1 MRRAFFIV
9 VGAVAAALLPFSLPV
24 SAAFADST
32 VVVRGLGFGA
42 DSTTNLAIVGC
53 SGLYATSGPPSLGE
67 RYVATG
73 APDVA

>member
-9 VGAVAAALLPFSLPV
+9 VGAVAAALLPFSLSV

-53 SGLYATSGPPSLGE
+53 SGLYATSGAP
-67 RYVATG
+67 VATYLSPSDG
-73 APDVA
+73 GPDVA